1 MTKLWMI
8 GMFEISARR
17 DWVVGIN
24 PERRELQIDSGDA
37 PGSYG
42 DQGSSQL
49 KPSWPLSTAPSSS
62 RVPNRSTS
70 SRE

>member
-1 MTKLWMI
+1 MGRVRKSIVTRMFGMFAMTKLWTD
-8 GMFEISARR
+8 GMFETGARR

-37 PGSYG
+37 PRSYG

-49 KPSWPLSTAPSSS
+49 KPSWL
-62 RVPNRSTS
+62 
-70 SRE
+70 